1 MLFRRRCAGKVALR
15 AAQTASVGGLARGRS
30 VSWRPWRL
38 CVKSFFQTIDDA
50 SDAALDQNDI
60 EVDEQSQT
68 LVGQLQIGEKLLLMH
83 RRDGLHS
90 LDFHDHLVRSE
101 EHTSELQSPM

>member
-1 MLFRRRCAGKVALR
+1 MLFRRRCAEKVALR
-15 AAQTASVGGLARGRS
+15 AAQTASVGGLARGRR

-83 RRDGLHS
+83 RATVSTALI
-90 LDFHDHLVRSE
+90 RSE
-101 EHTSELQSPM
+101 ERRVGKECRS